1 MCGNPPLFSH
11 SCLNL
16 SCRTEPKQ
24 RHSDDKQ
31 TVVEGDPGKFMLW
44 IKSVAQHEYPYRT
57 INTGALIAY
66 AALVVGDPK
75 AEYILCPRSFFCCSI
90 PANIKAIAIAT

>member
-44 IKSVAQHEYPYRT
+44 IKSVAQHEYAISDDKYWSIDR
-57 INTGALIAY
+57 
-66 AALVVGDPK
+66 V
-75 AEYILCPRSFFCCSI
+75 RSSRRWRPEGGIHSLSSFVLLLLH
-90 PANIKAIAIAT
+90 PGKH